1 MNKKYDIIYVIGD
14 SHSNTFCIGSGQ
26 SPKVRTLNIGP
37 RTLHSVGINGFEMGF
52 DDYYIPRNEVQRE
65 GLWVLA
71 FGEIDCRCHIWKQ
84 INENGRDEDEVL
96 ATVVNNLFDVM
107 EKSQHQDFG
116 VMSIVPAIRYFGG
129 NYDPSRFQEQYP
141 VIGPDEDRLRYVL
154 KLNKMLKTKCE
165 ENEMIYVD
173 VHSLYCDED
182 GYLIKE
188 LSDGEVHITNR
199 DRLIN
204 FFENKN
210 IV

>member
-1 MNKKYDIIYVIGD
+1 
-14 SHSNTFCIGSGQ
+14 
-26 SPKVRTLNIGP
+26 
-37 RTLHSVGINGFEMGF
+37 MGF

-96 ATVVNNLFDVM
+96 STLVNNLFDVM
-107 EKSQHQDFG
+107 EKSQHKDFG

-129 NYDPSRFQEQYP
+129 DYDPSRFQEQYP

>member
-1 MNKKYDIIYVIGD
+1 
-14 SHSNTFCIGSGQ
+14 
-26 SPKVRTLNIGP
+26 
-37 RTLHSVGINGFEMGF
+37 
-52 DDYYIPRNEVQRE
+52 
-65 GLWVLA
+65 
-71 FGEIDCRCHIWKQ
+71 
-84 INENGRDEDEVL
+84 
-96 ATVVNNLFDVM
+96 
-107 EKSQHQDFG
+107 
-116 VMSIVPAIRYFGG
+116 
-129 NYDPSRFQEQYP
+129 
-141 VIGPDEDRLRYVL
+141 
-154 KLNKMLKTKCE
+154 MLKTKCE

>member
-1 MNKKYDIIYVIGD
+1 
-14 SHSNTFCIGSGQ
+14 
-26 SPKVRTLNIGP
+26 
-37 RTLHSVGINGFEMGF
+37 
-52 DDYYIPRNEVQRE
+52 
-65 GLWVLA
+65 
-71 FGEIDCRCHIWKQ
+71 
-84 INENGRDEDEVL
+84 
-96 ATVVNNLFDVM
+96 M